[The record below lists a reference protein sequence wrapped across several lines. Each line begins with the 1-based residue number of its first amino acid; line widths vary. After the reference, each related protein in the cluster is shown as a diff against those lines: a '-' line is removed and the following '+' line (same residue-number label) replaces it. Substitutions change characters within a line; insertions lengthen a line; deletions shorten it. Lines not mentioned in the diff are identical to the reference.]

1 MNHSNLLFSEN
12 KIFILETMITSTS
25 KTVSTTTQTI
35 PTKVTIEDSIEENG
49 NCMDYADFGYRYST
63 VLLFVWVDAFHRK
76 ESGKSLKDFATC

>member
-1 MNHSNLLFSEN
+1 MNHSNLLFSLN
-12 KIFILETMITSTS
+12 KIFILETMIASTS

-63 VLLFVWVDAFHRK
+63 VLLFV
-76 ESGKSLKDFATC
+76 